1 MLQGE
6 ILSPNDNRGLDN
18 QALVPHLGSM
28 PTDMDV
34 SITDLT
40 KPQKAAIILVSMDPG
55 FAAPIVEKL
64 TDIHMQRFVKA
75 LEELREVPRPKM
87 LAVIAA
93 FIVELN
99 GRQNLFRAGPGKAM
113 DIARSVLDE
122 DRLTRLTNLDPS
134 LKPTKVAP
142 KQGVWAELDKRSPK
156 SICDFITKQKP
167 EVAAFILSKLSNGVV
182 SDILV
187 ELPEAQAV
195 AYLKALSED
204 TEVAIFVQKAVE
216 KFVLTEFLE
225 GEEEGEQSE
234 SIAYVADLISSL
246 DRGRRDRIL
255 DDIGKQDAMKAQQI
269 RDEMLTFDDLPD
281 RLPAT
286 AIPIVFKEFDRI
298 SLLEL
303 LRAAENGSQPVVDF
317 LYGNISQRMAEQ
329 MREEVADLNPI
340 TDKAATRA
348 VAAFMSFLGD
358 LEKNEL
364 ITFIPKAEPVEDGI

>member
-6 ILSPNDNRGLDN
+6 ILSPNDT
-18 QALVPHLGSM
+18 QALVPHQGNML
-28 PTDMDV
+28 TDMDV

-93 FIVELN
+93 FIMELN
-99 GRQNLFRAGPGKAM
+99 ERQNLFCAGPNKAM
-113 DIARSVLDE
+113 DIARGVLDE

-195 AYLKALSED
+195 DYLKALSED
-204 TEVAIFVQKAVE
+204 NDVAVFVQKAVE

-225 GEEEGEQSE
+225 SEEEGEQSQ

-329 MREEVADLNPI
+329 MREEVAELNPI
-340 TDKAATRA
+340 KDKAATKA
-348 VAAFMSFLGD
+348 IAAFMSFLSD
-358 LEKNEL
+358 LEKNER
-364 ITFIPKAEPVEDGI
+364 ITFIPKAEPVEGGI